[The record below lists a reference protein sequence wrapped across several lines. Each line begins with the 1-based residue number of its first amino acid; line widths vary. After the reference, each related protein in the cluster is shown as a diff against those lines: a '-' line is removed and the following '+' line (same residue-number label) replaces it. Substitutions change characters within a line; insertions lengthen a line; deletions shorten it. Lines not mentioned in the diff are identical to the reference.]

1 VMLVIAARLF
11 FGSGIGGTD
20 SLEGIHAG
28 LGISLDHYAA
38 LAFAIALLASGF
50 ASSSV
55 GTMAGQVVMQGFI
68 GRTIPL
74 TLRRLITM
82 APAMVI
88 LVLGVD
94 PTAALVWSQV
104 VLSFGVPF
112 ALVPLIWLTAR
123 RDVMG
128 DQTNHRITTAVAV
141 LVAALIIA
149 LNLFLIVRTFA
160 V

>member
-1 VMLVIAARLF
+1 
-11 FGSGIGGTD
+11 
-20 SLEGIHAG
+20 
-28 LGISLDHYAA
+28 
-38 LAFAIALLASGF
+38 
-50 ASSSV
+50 
-55 GTMAGQVVMQGFI
+55 MAGQVVMQGFI

-128 DQTNHRITTAVAV
+128 DQTNHRVTTGVAV
-141 LVAALIIA
+141 LVAGLIIA
-149 LNLFLIVRTFA
+149 LNLYLIVRTFA